1 VKMGAIV
8 FGVVV
13 LVAGAAQARI
23 DAPVAARSSEPASIQ
38 DYREIL
44 VMLRHIDRALD
55 RLEAVVGGRSRQPE
69 GDGWQIECRGYSPEK
84 TVRCAAA
91 KFDPPGGVAQAVAVW
106 SCESNFGIEPPH
118 SDAYH
123 GPFQYL
129 YSTYQSQQES
139 MPDVVDW
146 YELSPAVHDV
156 RSNILTA
163 VAWAARNSWGPW
175 GCA

>member
-1 VKMGAIV
+1 MKRIAIA
-8 FGVVV
+8 FL
-13 LVAGAAQARI
+13 LVAVTTGTAQART
-23 DAPVAARSSEPASIQ
+23 DTPVTSTRATAT

-44 VMLRHIDRALD
+44 RMLRGIDRTLD
-55 RLEAVVGGRSRQPE
+55 ELDAIVGGRARE
-69 GDGWQIECRGYSPEK
+69 GWEPECRGYSPEK

-91 KFDPPGGVAQAVAVW
+91 AFDTSAEKAISVW
-106 SCESNFGIEPPH
+106 ECESNFGVEPEH

-123 GPFQYL
+123 GPYQYL
-129 YSTYQSQQES
+129 YSTFASQQES
-139 MPDVVDW
+139 MPDIVEW

-163 VAWAARNSWGPW
+163 VAWAARNGWGPW